1 MAFNPLPVVLSDL
14 RRQRAVVLATLVLI
28 ALAVAMGMTV
38 IALERALR
46 QGSARAAD
54 DFDLVIG
61 APGSQTQLLLTA
73 VYLQPAALPLLEGN
87 VLARATAAPG
97 VAYAAPVAFGDQWQ
111 GHPIVGTIAAFA
123 DRGGRLEARE
133 GRIFGRRGEAVV
145 GAAVDLPLGSV
156 FHPAHGDG
164 HDDDAAEHHELS
176 YTVVGRLPSRH
187 NIWDRAILVPV
198 EDVWAAHGIAL
209 GASGRT
215 IGPPWPATALPG
227 VPAIAVKPR
236 SVADAYRLRNE
247 FRNGDSTAF
256 FPAEELNELY
266 GTLGDLRDLM
276 MILAVA
282 CQILVVSAVLIV
294 LLVGL
299 AARRPQFAVLRAIGA
314 GRGYIFV
321 AIWLEVAALVVVG
334 ALVGTLAGYGAS
346 RVIGG
351 WLTGRTGFALPIGMG
366 IEEAVL
372 MVALIVIGLVA
383 AAIPAVLAFRQ
394 PVVAGLRGGN

>member
-1 MAFNPLPVVLSDL
+1 MRFNPLPVVLSDL
-14 RRQRAVVLATLVLI
+14 RRQRAVALATLVLI

-38 IALERALR
+38 IAVERALR

-61 APGSQTQLLLTA
+61 APGSQTQLLLTT
-73 VYLQPAALPLLEGN
+73 VYLQPAALPLLEGS

-123 DRGGRLEARE
+123 DRGGRLEPSE

-156 FHPAHGDG
+156 FHPAHGA
-164 HDDDAAEHHELS
+164 HVADAVEHHELS

-198 EDVWAAHGIAL
+198 EDVWAVHGIAT
-209 GASGRT
+209 GDADRA
-215 IGPPWPATALPG
+215 IGPPWLAKALPG

-266 GTLGDLRDLM
+266 GTLGDVRDLM
-276 MILAVA
+276 MILAMA
-282 CQILVVSAVLIV
+282 CQVLVVSAVLMV

-299 AARRPQFAVLRAIGA
+299 AARRRQFAVLRAIGA

-334 ALVGTLAGYGAS
+334 ALAGALAGHGAS

-351 WLTGRTGFALPIGMG
+351 WLAGRTGFALPIGMG
-366 IEEAVL
+366 TEEAVL
-372 MVALIVIGLVA
+372 MVALIAVGLVA

-394 PVVAGLRGGN
+394 PVAASLRGGN